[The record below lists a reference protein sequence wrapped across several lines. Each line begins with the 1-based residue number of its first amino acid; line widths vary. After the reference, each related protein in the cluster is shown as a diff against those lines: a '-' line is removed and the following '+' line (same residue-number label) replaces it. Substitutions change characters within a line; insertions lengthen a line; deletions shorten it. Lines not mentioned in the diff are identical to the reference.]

1 MLQDSVI
8 SLGDSVTSLGL
19 GFAALL
25 PKIVLAVVLFVVGFV
40 VAGILSK
47 LVAELV
53 RMLKVDKVL
62 GNTGI
67 KSALDRAGVSLNSG
81 VFLGEMI
88 RWFVILAFLVS
99 SLEILGLSRVTYF
112 LSQVLAYI
120 PTFVSAGLIIVVTAV
135 VAEFVKKIITSSA
148 QAASFAGS
156 APAGKLVKA
165 TVWVFGVVMA
175 LQVIGVPTQLFNT
188 VITGV
193 VAALSLAFGLAF
205 GLGGRDVAAQIL
217 AKTYQDIEKK

>member
-1 MLQDSVI
+1 MLQDSVMSI
-8 SLGDSVTSLGL
+8 GDSVTSLGL

-25 PKIVLAVVLFVVGFV
+25 PKVLLAVVLFVVGFI
-40 VAGILSK
+40 VAGLLSK

-62 GNTGI
+62 AGTGI
-67 KSALDRAGVSLNSG
+67 KSALDRAGIALNSG
-81 VFLGEMI
+81 VFIGEVI

-112 LSQVLAYI
+112 LSQVLGYI
-120 PTFVSAGLIIVVTAV
+120 PTFVSAGLIVVVTAI
-135 VAEFVKKIITSSA
+135 VAEFVKKLITTST

-156 APAGKLVKA
+156 VPAGKLIKA
-165 TVWVFGVVMA
+165 TVWVFGLVMA
-175 LQVIGVPTQLFNT
+175 LQVLGVPTQLFNT

-217 AKTYQDIEKK
+217 AKTYQDMEKK